1 VNGHIY
7 ITLLIAVL
15 TACNLQK
22 PDEADPLLASVH
34 HHELHLSK
42 ARKYITAGSSED
54 DSISQLRSYVELWV
68 REAVLLYEAEQHF
81 PADIDIND
89 LVLDYRHSLIISDYE
104 KNLVETQLDTVIT
117 NAELQEYYQK
127 NRDQYKLE
135 RPIVRA
141 HFVKL
146 HNSSD
151 SLLQFRKWWDSS
163 DSTDFQALI
172 AFSNNHADVFMLE
185 DSTWY
190 KVEEIESL
198 MPPGTWRSEN
208 MRAKTSL
215 RFTDNRYEYYLRISE
230 SVLSTEIAPLSY
242 IREQAVR
249 YIMHK
254 RKLDLLEKLKTDLYN
269 REMRGEHIKIFVK

>member
-1 VNGHIY
+1 VNGYIY
-7 ITLLIAVL
+7 ICLLL
-15 TACNLQK
+15 LGLNACDLQK
-22 PDEADPLLASVH
+22 PDDSDPLLASVH
-34 HHELHLSK
+34 HHELRLSK
-42 ARKYITAGSSED
+42 ARKYISAGASEA
-54 DSISQLRSYVELWV
+54 DSLSQLRGYVELWV
-68 REAVLLYEAEQHF
+68 REVVLLYEAEQHF
-81 PADIDIND
+81 PAEIDIND

-104 KNLVETQLDTVIT
+104 NNLGETMLDTVIS
-117 NAELQEYYQK
+117 NDELQAYYQK
-127 NRDQYKLE
+127 NKDQYQLE

-146 HNSSD
+146 HNSTD
-151 SLLQFRKWWDSS
+151 SLLEFRKWWDSK
-163 DSTDFQALI
+163 DSMDFQQLI
-172 AFSNNHADVFMLE
+172 AFSNSHADVFMLE

-215 RFTDNRYEYYLRISE
+215 RFTDDQYEYYLRISE

-254 RKLDLLEKLKTDLYN
+254 RKLDLLETIKTDLYD
-269 REMRGEHIKIFVK
+269 REMRGKHINIFVK

>member
-1 VNGHIY
+1 VNRYIY
-7 ITLLIAVL
+7 IAFIIAGL

-22 PDEADPLLASVH
+22 QDAEDPVLASVH
-34 HHELHLSK
+34 HHVLHMSK
-42 ARKYITAGSSED
+42 ASKYITAGASPED
-54 DSISQLRSYVELWV
+54 SLSQLRSYVEHWV
-68 REAVLLYEAEQHF
+68 LEAVLLYEAERHF
-81 PADIDIND
+81 PADIDINE
-89 LVLDYRHSLIISDYE
+89 LVQDYRNSLIISDYE
-104 KNLVETQLDTVIT
+104 MNMVETQLDTVIT
-117 NAELQEYYQK
+117 NAELQDYYQK
-127 NRDQYKLE
+127 NKDQYQLE

-146 HNSSD
+146 HNSTD
-151 SLLQFRKWWDSS
+151 SLLQFREWWDSP
-163 DSTDFQALI
+163 DSLDFQELI
-172 AFSNNHADVFMLE
+172 AFSNAHADVFMLE

-215 RFTDNRYEYYLRISE
+215 RFTDDQFEYYLRISE

-249 YIMHK
+249 FIMHK

-269 REMRGEHIKIFVK
+269 REMRGKHINIFVK

>member
-1 VNGHIY
+1 VNGNIY
-7 ITLLIAVL
+7 IAFLIAGL
-15 TACNLQK
+15 AACNLQK
-22 PDEADPLLASVH
+22 PDETDPLLATVH
-34 HHELHLSK
+34 HHELRTSK
-42 ARKYITAGSSED
+42 GIQYITPGSSPED
-54 DSISQLRSYVELWV
+54 SLSQLRSYVEHWV
-68 REAVLLYEAEQHF
+68 REAVLLYEAERHF

-89 LVLDYRHSLIISDYE
+89 LVLDYRHSLIMSDYE
-104 KNLVETQLDTVIT
+104 KNLVDTQLDTVIS
-117 NAELQEYYQK
+117 NAELQAYYQK
-127 NRDQYKLE
+127 NKDQYQLE

-146 HNSSD
+146 HNSTD
-151 SLLQFRKWWDSS
+151 SLLQFREWWDSS
-163 DSTDFQALI
+163 DSLDFEELI
-172 AFSNNHADVFMLE
+172 AFSNIHADVFMLE

-190 KVEEIESL
+190 KVEEIENL

-215 RFTDNRYEYYLRISE
+215 RFTDDQYEYYLRISE

-249 YIMHK
+249 FIMHK

-269 REMRGEHIKIFVK
+269 REMRGEHINIFVK